1 MPPPTII
8 APSILSADFAA
19 LGPECARTIKEYNAD
34 WLHVDIMD
42 GHFVPNITFGAPV
55 VSAIRKH
62 VERPSQPTRK
72 GNTLKHGAFDCHM
85 MISEPHRW
93 AKTFKDAGCDLYCFH
108 WEAAQGSA
116 ADEPGEETG
125 KKTSPKEL
133 VRYVHELGMQCGV
146 AIKPKTKADV
156 LWELLDAEDDKERP
170 DVRLQMLCLGLVADN
185 ATDGAR
191 DDSRAGLW
199 RAEIHGGHDA

>member
-8 APSILSADFAA
+8 APSILSADFAK
-19 LGPECARTIKEYNAD
+19 LGPECATTIATYNAD

-62 VERPSQPTRK
+62 VDRPSQPTRK
-72 GNTLKHGAFDCHM
+72 GDSLKRGAFDCHM

-116 ADEPGEETG
+116 ADEPGVEGG

-133 VRYVHELGMQCGV
+133 IRYVHDLGMQCGV
-146 AIKPKTKADV
+146 AIKPKTKPDV
-156 LWELLDAEDDKERP
+156 LWELLDAQDERDRP
-170 DVRLQMLCLGLVADN
+170 DVR
-185 ATDGAR
+185 ATVHLLL
-191 DDSRAGLW
+191 SMTC
-199 RAEIHGGHDA
+199 